1 MMYQEDALQ
10 MIANNEKSLAALQS
24 IAARNPSLM
33 LDRVIADRAET
44 IEAQR
49 DPSNFSMGGQLYF
62 SGARAASSEKIA
74 EAHAE
79 IFFQRANVR
88 ICKMAEALRSR
99 LGVA

>member
-10 MIANNEKSLAALQS
+10 MIARNEKGLAALRS
-24 IAARNPSLM
+24 IAKGNPSLM

-62 SGARAASSEKIA
+62 SGARDASSEKIA
-74 EAHAE
+74 DAHAE
-79 IFFQRANVR
+79 IFFQGAKVK
-88 ICKMAEALRSR
+88 ICKMAETLRSR